1 MKNIVN
7 RALVAK
13 KKQFQSKSVPRGT
26 RTIWRY
32 LGALILFFALS
43 IGQMWGAETTIFSA
57 SCKVSSDVTVTKG
70 TTDQAVTSAQADVT
84 GGSLYVSN
92 GETSDKKLLL
102 ANAGPSG
109 NKKAAFT
116 ITNGKTIFKIVLTQA
131 LQAGDVISSSFY
143 VGSDKDGDDGLWFST
158 SSSRP
163 SSEPATKAVK
173 TTPSGWNE
181 VSYTVATSDGI
192 CGETTFYVHRATGTS
207 TYFPSL
213 TITRTTSGPVD
224 PTATFS
230 NSDYTIG
237 GTLDLST
244 LYTTNSEGAV
254 TYSITDAGETG
265 ATLDTDGKTFSAT
278 TVGTATVQVNQT
290 ATSAHNAV
298 EKTATITVKAAAAP
312 EDPTF
317 VYVASTYTIGDP
329 ALDLS
334 TVLTSNST
342 GAITFAVSTS
352 DAGTAG
358 ASIANDKDFTATA
371 AGTATITVSQVAAT
385 GYNAKTQDI
394 TVTVQ
399 SAPAAPDVVLI
410 ENNTLNTADFRTH
423 NDNTTLQNESYT
435 VGGKSF
441 TKNFKFGGNLGS
453 TPFVNQS
460 WSNKFLIYDVKSNST
475 SIKVYLYNSDTS
487 NDRNISYQIFK
498 DGETASDVVKT
509 KVIKSTA
516 YVLEIPAISAPNGAR
531 IVFGVDNAKL
541 RVCQVEV
548 YENGTTLPLAGQV
561 GYQLSPN
568 RIWSI
573 NKVESLGGMEMVM
586 YSDIKLANSSYM
598 VLRSNTGT
606 EYFKFSAANDVQLK
620 VTTTQAPKFYVLG
633 SAAAGDPDKDVQY
646 GGEAGTFNVNL
657 PHKDGYWY
665 IIPVVAATG
674 TGNEVRISKIAF
686 ATMPAGLSVTYNAGE
701 GAVKEGKSLPT
712 HADAYEGDKI
722 VLASGEN
729 LEKSGYDFTGWKANG
744 TGDLLLPGDKYTMT
758 DAPVEFVAQWT
769 LHVAKYGVKFMDGTT
784 KLDSLSVTLGQAP
797 VFAGPTQALYTF
809 AGWKDGGDNDV
820 TLSDLATSVT
830 VENTVVVLYAQWTKA
845 YVPQGASYV
854 FENTATVG
862 TTYSITVTKDN
873 QPNAIAA
880 DSRIDNM
887 WLSAMS
893 VKLEDG
899 TYSGSGDDFKGWKIN
914 TASATIRFFVEN
926 DSRVTV
932 TVGNLT
938 SGLNI
943 TYTAKNATE
952 EATTALTA
960 KAANPYDVKG
970 GTLVTLTTGGGS
982 TVTLKGIAVSAIP
995 ALDDDA
1001 TLSDLKVGGVT
1012 VAGFSANTHTYYY
1025 ELPYGTAVG
1034 DIPAISA
1041 TANSA
1046 KAKQVAIEQAV
1057 WTGDPYN
1064 CYRAQAN
1071 VQAEDESWGYYDVQF
1086 SFAPK
1091 YGVELIKATHDGT
1104 ASGATITGYIGGQ
1117 KDKDTYA
1124 NGKLGEIGKYF
1135 GIKLADGNFQAGD
1148 LVEVKVSMFEGG
1160 NTATMFTDKG
1170 ETPLS
1175 SGAFDVNNKVYR
1187 FTLTAETEWIYIY
1200 RKDGTCNPRVQS
1212 IAVYRQMNPFIE
1224 SFKIGEAVGT
1234 ITGTNIAIE
1243 LPYGTS
1249 LYGVAATIEAYA
1261 NGGATVI
1268 APTPLAYDTPL
1279 GYKVSSAYA
1288 EDGDVDYT
1296 VTITEAEHY
1305 EAMIV
1310 GGANYET
1317 LAAAVA
1323 AAQADDVVKLL
1334 DNVDLMATGLTIAEN
1349 ITLDLNG
1356 FNIKA
1361 GEQIDN
1367 DIVVPA
1373 GKKLTLVD
1381 NSANAEGKIYTE
1393 QAYTGAVTGYGLI
1406 RVAGELL
1413 MQSGNIYAV
1422 IDSDP
1427 ANLGQFAVV
1436 IAAGGKVTVEGGQI
1450 KAGWYAISN
1459 NGNNTGSTIIVS
1471 GGELI
1476 STADFAIYNPA
1487 KESTVTVSGGVVY
1500 GAAGGIA
1507 MNRGEL
1513 TVTGGTIT
1521 SKDQGTT
1528 GTWGDGTG
1536 GLSNAAISAS
1546 GKYES
1551 VEVEISGGTIIAEG
1565 TAVMI
1570 TNGTTNPVEV
1580 AISGG
1585 QFSHVVPAEY
1595 CAEGFAPVTTPN
1607 AQGKYEVI
1615 AAGVIRGAAVQDAED
1630 VYYYTLDNGVTIYSS
1645 QSDGRLNTS
1654 NHIATSGDIEPCG
1667 GDHGGYN
1674 VNQSK
1679 FVLKFPVNVKEFTL
1693 YGANSTERSISKV
1706 YDNAEASKDIK
1717 ISTVGRELTGT
1728 YTNTKDGKCQT
1739 LTAAFNDE
1747 NIIPANYYV
1756 LVTLSGTANIYR
1768 VLYTEAECT
1777 TPTVT
1782 VADQT
1787 AKDGVAV
1794 TLTAEASALGATYQW
1809 YTCDDAQGTNPVIIP
1824 SETAKTLSVTKSG
1837 ADDQFYK
1844 VVVGC
1849 NCSAETAEDVAKVS
1863 LYTEVTTL
1871 VDVTE
1876 NTVWDW
1882 STIVNDVDGAA
1893 ITSDGKKVNGANG
1906 ILANYIQGT
1915 NMDKVE
1921 SNNGAYAIRSNSNQ
1935 YYQGASLHMHTT
1947 KGGILKIHARSDGNT
1962 MTLNVQN
1969 AGRDI
1974 EIGSLGNWK
1983 DYTIYVQ
1990 AGDVVIYNVPET
2002 AGKPMRIDQ
2011 MTFTVKE
2018 TPDYTRNVSNNY
2030 GTLCVEHNVLVGG
2043 APGATFYQ
2051 IASRNEDYDY
2061 KIDFEEVLP
2070 NEELKAG
2077 EPYLFKSNT
2086 GRIDLFYGAE
2096 TAANPIPVRG
2106 MIGNY
2111 GPSQLAITAANMNTI
2126 YYFAQNKLW
2135 LCDNLVGSNLILNEH
2150 RAYIDLTQVPTY
2162 AEYEASKQQ
2171 QQNSAPRRRV
2181 SLEMNGE
2188 QVATGC
2194 ENLNVSDKPV
2204 KMIING
2210 QLFILR
2216 GEKMYDAK
2224 GQLVK

>member
-1 MKNIVN
+1 MLMKNKF
-7 RALVAK
+7 L
-13 KKQFQSKSVPRGT
+13 SKAVPRGT

-32 LGALILFFALS
+32 LGALFILFSLS
-43 IGQMWGAETTIFSA
+43 IGQMWATDLTITGYMGGSTTTGSVKIHTDTDNMTAICKFANSWSSGANFYSIKTAGGFKSGDVLNFTGAYSNNSSKNAKFVIYAANKTTSLYTSA
-57 SCKVSSDVTVTKG
+57 SNVV
-70 TTDQAVTSAQADVT
+70 
-84 GGSLYVSN
+84 
-92 GETSDKKLLL
+92 
-102 ANAGPSG
+102 
-109 NKKAAFT
+109 
-116 ITNGKTIFKIVLTQA
+116 NGKTSA
-131 LQAGDVISSSFY
+131 
-143 VGSDKDGDDGLWFST
+143 DDPT
-158 SSSRP
+158 A
-163 SSEPATKAVK
+163 E
-173 TTPSGWNE
+173 
-181 VSYTVATSDGI
+181 SYTLTSDQDSLLFARDGN
-192 CGETTFYVHRATGTS
+192 TGL
-207 TYFPSL
+207 FLL
-213 TITRTTSGPVD
+213 TLTVSRTTSGPVD
-224 PTATFS
+224 PTITFNNS
-230 NSDYTIG
+230 NYTIDG
-237 GTLDLST
+237 ADLDLSSLFT
-244 LYTTNSEGAV
+244 SNSEGDV
-254 TYSITDAGETG
+254 TYSIKNANGTG
-265 ATLDTDGKTFSAT
+265 AALRTDGKSFYAT
-278 TVGTATVQVNQT
+278 IAGTATVT
-290 ATSAHNAV
+290 ASQAEETGKYNAGSAD
-298 EKTATITVKAAAAP
+298 ATITVLNPCTKPSAP
-312 EDPTF
+312 TSLGVTSKTHNTANLSWDGGSAGANGYQIAL
-317 VYVASTYTIGDP
+317 VSASG
-329 ALDLS
+329 
-334 TVLTSNST
+334 
-342 GAITFAVSTS
+342 
-352 DAGTAG
+352 AGTFDWTDATSATYEATG
-358 ASIANDKDFTATA
+358 LTPETAYTFKVKYKGSGEQCAFSDEVTKDFTTDA
-371 AGTATITVSQVAAT
+371 
-385 GYNAKTQDI
+385 
-394 TVTVQ
+394 
-399 SAPAAPDVVLI
+399 APAPVAPDVVL
-410 ENNTLNTADFRTH
+410 NDNGTLNSTDFV
-423 NDNTTLQNESYT
+423 TLVSELDGDDYSVSSVAYT
-435 VGGKSF
+435 N
-441 TKNFKFGGNLGS
+441 NFKFGNKCS
-453 TPFVNQS
+453 SIVNQS
-460 WSNKFLIYDVKSNST
+460 WSNKYLAYDVKTTSATLKLYVYNKNSNSKNLYYQVLSETGNGDFKTESIT
-475 SIKVYLYNSDTS
+475 SKG
-487 NDRNISYQIFK
+487 
-498 DGETASDVVKT
+498 DGK
-509 KVIKSTA
+509 II
-516 YVLEIPAISAPNGAR
+516 EIPVTATKGTR
-531 IVFGVDNAKL
+531 VVFGANSTDV
-541 RVCQVEV
+541 RICQLEV
-548 YENGTTLPLAGQV
+548 YENGTTLTKAGEV
-561 GYQLSPN
+561 GYELALKGRPFATGSSYLFSGN
-568 RIWSI
+568 ID
-573 NKVESLGGMEMVM
+573 GMEYVLYSELKLVNNNAYSVM
-586 YSDIKLANSSYM
+586 RNND
-598 VLRSNTGT
+598 GT
-606 EYFKFSAANDVQLK
+606 HYFKIPATNDVQLK
-620 VTTTQAPKFYVLG
+620 VTTDNSAKFYVLG
-633 SAAAGDPDKDVQY
+633 SAVAGDPDEDVQY

-797 VFAGPTQALYTF
+797 VFADPTKALYTF

-862 TTYSITVTKDN
+862 TAYSITVTKDN

-914 TASATIRFFVEN
+914 TASATIRFYVEN

-1261 NGGATVI
+1261 NGGATI
-1268 APTPLAYDTPL
+1268 TAPTPLAYDTPL

-1296 VTITEAEHY
+1296 VTITEADHY

-1310 GGANYET
+1310 GGANYTT
-1317 LAAAVA
+1317 LVAAVA

-1334 DNVDLMATGLTIAEN
+1334 DNVDLMATGLTIADN

-1367 DIVVPA
+1367 DILVPA

-1422 IDSDP
+1422 IESDP

-1436 IAAGGKVTVEGGQI
+1436 LGAGGKATIEGGQI

-1521 SKDQGTT
+1521 SKDQGST

-1615 AAGVIRGAAVQDAED
+1615 AAGVIRAAAADAGI
-1630 VYYYTLDNGVTIYSS
+1630 VWTCNLDNGVVIYSS
-1645 QSDGRLNTS
+1645 ESDGRLKDATMTS
-1654 NHIATSGDIEPCG
+1654 TSTDIEPCG

-1674 VNQSK
+1674 VNKSA
-1679 FVLKFPVNVKEFTL
+1679 FVLQFPVNVKEFTL
-1693 YGANSTERSISKV
+1693 YGANSTERTISTIHV
-1706 YDNAEASKDIK
+1706 SETASADYKIK
-1717 ISTVGRELTGT
+1717 IDANLITGT

-1794 TLTAEASALGATYQW
+1794 NLTAEASALGATYQW

-1915 NMDKVE
+1915 SMDKVE
-1921 SNNGAYAIRSNSNQ
+1921 SNNGAYAIRSNANK

-1947 KGGILKIHARSDGNT
+1947 KGGILKIHARNDGNT

-2011 MTFTVKE
+2011 MTFTVDE
-2018 TPDYTRNVSNNY
+2018 TPDYTRNVTSNF
-2030 GTLCVEHNVLVGG
+2030 GTLCVEKNVVVGG
-2043 APGATFYQ
+2043 ALGATFYQ
-2051 IASRNEDYDY
+2051 IASRNAEYDY

-2086 GRIDLFYGAE
+2086 GKIELYFGE
-2096 TAANPIPVRG
+2096 TEAPEPVAVRG

-2111 GPSQLAITAANMNTI
+2111 DATTLEITEENKNTI

-2135 LCDNLVGSNLILNEH
+2135 LCDNLVGGNLILNEH

-2188 QVATGC
+2188 KIATGC

>member
-1 MKNIVN
+1 MKNKF
-7 RALVAK
+7 L
-13 KKQFQSKSVPRGT
+13 SKSVPRGT

-32 LGALILFFALS
+32 LGALFLLFTFAIGNVWADSVVWESDCIETITGVTQTKGRNSDTWGTTSSLS
-43 IGQMWGAETTIFSA
+43 WASSTYDYCFNAGGSASTLTMEFSTAKSINKDDVLHIYWGATSNRTLTLKINGTAATYDGGNVVGSSADRSKIFDA
-57 SCKVSSDVTVTKG
+57 TYTF
-70 TTDQAVTSAQADVT
+70 TSATSLSSFTIGT
-84 GGSLYVSN
+84 GGSGTYWFHISITRS
-92 GETSDKKLLL
+92 GGCSAPTDPAISGTTSY
-102 ANAGPSG
+102 
-109 NKKAAFT
+109 T
-116 ITNGKTIFKIVLTQA
+116 E
-131 LQAGDVISSSFY
+131 
-143 VGSDKDGDDGLWFST
+143 GDDISLT
-158 SSSRP
+158 
-163 SSEPATKAVK
+163 ATA
-173 TTPSGWNE
+173 TG
-181 VSYTVATSDGI
+181 ATS
-192 CGETTFYVHRATGTS
+192 
-207 TYFPSL
+207 
-213 TITRTTSGPVD
+213 
-224 PTATFS
+224 ATFTW
-230 NSDYTIG
+230 YK
-237 GTLDLST
+237 
-244 LYTTNSEGAV
+244 GADWA
-254 TYSITDAGETG
+254 TASAGSSVGTG
-265 ATLDTDGKTFSAT
+265 ATLSINSCAT
-278 TVGTATVQVNQT
+278 TDAGTYWCNISNGTGCEVQVSKAITVNSSTCTKPSAPTSLGVTSKTHNTANLSWDGGSAGANGYQIALVSASGAGT
-290 ATSAHNAV
+290 FDWTDATSATYEATGLTP
-298 EKTATITVKAAAAP
+298 ETAYTFKVKYKGSGEQCA
-312 EDPTF
+312 F
-317 VYVASTYTIGDP
+317 
-329 ALDLS
+329 
-334 TVLTSNST
+334 
-342 GAITFAVSTS
+342 S
-352 DAGTAG
+352 DEVT
-358 ASIANDKDFTATA
+358 KDFTTDA
-371 AGTATITVSQVAAT
+371 
-385 GYNAKTQDI
+385 
-394 TVTVQ
+394 
-399 SAPAAPDVVLI
+399 APAPVAPDVVL
-410 ENNTLNTADFRTH
+410 NNNGTLNSTDFV
-423 NDNTTLQNESYT
+423 TLVSELDGDDYSVSSVAYT
-435 VGGKSF
+435 N
-441 TKNFKFGGNLGS
+441 NFKFGNTCS
-453 TPFVNQS
+453 SIVNQS
-460 WSNKFLIYDVKSNST
+460 WSNKYLAYDVKTTSATLKLYVYNKNSNSKNLYYQVLSETGNGDFKTESIT
-475 SIKVYLYNSDTS
+475 S
-487 NDRNISYQIFK
+487 RG
-498 DGETASDVVKT
+498 DGK
-509 KVIKSTA
+509 II
-516 YVLEIPAISAPNGAR
+516 EIPVTATKGTR
-531 IVFGVDNAKL
+531 VVFGANSTDV
-541 RVCQVEV
+541 RICQLEV
-548 YENGTTLPLAGQV
+548 YENGTTLTKAGEV
-561 GYQLSPN
+561 GYELALKGRPFATGSSN
-568 RIWSI
+568 LFSGNID
-573 NKVESLGGMEMVM
+573 GMEYVLYSELKLVNNNAYSVM
-586 YSDIKLANSSYM
+586 RNND
-598 VLRSNTGT
+598 GT
-606 EYFKFSAANDVQLK
+606 HYFKIPATNDVQLK
-620 VTTTQAPKFYVLG
+620 VTTDNSAKFYVLG
-633 SAAAGDPDKDVQY
+633 SAVAGDPDEDVQY

-797 VFAGPTQALYTF
+797 VFADPTQALYTF

-914 TASATIRFFVEN
+914 TASATIRFYVEN

-982 TVTLKGIAVSAIP
+982 TVALKGIAVSAIP

-1224 SFKIGEAVGT
+1224 EFKIGEAVGT
-1234 ITGTNIAIE
+1234 ITGTDIAVE
-1243 LPYGTS
+1243 VPY
-1249 LYGVAATIEAYA
+1249 AADLEHLTPTVKAWA
-1261 NGGATVI
+1261 NGGATVT
-1268 APTPLAYDTPL
+1268 PTGEQDFTSAQTYT
-1279 GYKVSSAYA
+1279 VSSAYT
-1288 EDGDVDYT
+1288 EDADVVYT
-1296 VTITEAEHY
+1296 VTVTKAAHY

-1310 GGANYET
+1310 GGASYTT
-1317 LAAAVA
+1317 LAGAVA
-1323 AAQADDVVKLL
+1323 VAEANATVKLL
-1334 DNVDLMATGLTIAEN
+1334 DNVDLMTTGLTIAEN

-1367 DIVVPA
+1367 DILVPA

-1422 IDSDP
+1422 IESDP

-1436 IAAGGKVTVEGGQI
+1436 LGAGGKATIEGGQI

-1536 GLSNAAISAS
+1536 GMSNAAISAS

-1615 AAGVIRGAAVQDAED
+1615 ALGVIRGQAVQDPTTE
-1630 VYYYTLDNGVTIYSS
+1630 VYSYTLDNGVVIYASN
-1645 QSDGRLNTS
+1645 SDGKLSTS
-1654 NHIATSGDIEPCG
+1654 TMTATSSDVVACG
-1667 GDHGGYN
+1667 GDEGGHN
-1674 VNQSK
+1674 VNKSA
-1679 FVLKFPVNVKEFTL
+1679 FVLQFPVNVKEFTL
-1693 YGANSTERSISKV
+1693 YGANSNERTISKV
-1706 YDNAEASKDIK
+1706 YVNAEASKDIK
-1717 ISTVGRELTGT
+1717 IKDVGRELTGT
-1728 YTNTKDGKCQT
+1728 YTNTKDEKCQT
-1739 LTAAFNDE
+1739 LTAVYDN
-1747 NIIPANYYV
+1747 NNVIPAGYCV
-1756 LVTLSGTANIYR
+1756 LVTLSGSVNFYR

-1777 TPTVT
+1777 DPVITMVNNT
-1782 VADQT
+1782 VANEGESATVSVD
-1787 AKDGVAV
+1787 V
-1794 TLTAEASALGATYQW
+1794 TALGATYQW
-1809 YTCDDAQGTNPVIIP
+1809 YTCDDELGTNPQIIDGA
-1824 SETAKTLSVTKSG
+1824 TAASYTFTKG
-1837 ADDQFYK
+1837 TGVEYFK

-1849 NCSAETAEDVAKVS
+1849 NCSAVTVSAVAKA
-1863 LYTEVTTL
+1863 EVWAPTTTL

-1882 STIVNDVDGAA
+1882 TIVTQD
-1893 ITSDGKKVNGANG
+1893 VNGDAIDASNG
-1906 ILANYIQGT
+1906 PKLNTTNGMIIGNYIIG
-1915 NMDKVE
+1915 NNFDKVE
-1921 SNNGAYAIRSNSNQ
+1921 GNDGAFAIRNASNK

-1947 KGGILKIHARSDGNT
+1947 VSGYLKIHARNDGNT
-1962 MTLNVQN
+1962 MTLSVQN
-1969 AGRDI
+1969 AGRDMSL
-1974 EIGSLGNWK
+1974 GSLGNWK
-1983 DYTIYVQ
+1983 DYTVYVQ

-2011 MTFTVKE
+2011 MTFTVDE
-2018 TPDYTRNVSNNY
+2018 TPDYTRNVTSNF
-2030 GTLCVEHNVLVGG
+2030 GTLCVEKNVVVGG
-2043 APGATFYQ
+2043 ALGATFYQ

-2086 GRIDLFYGAE
+2086 GKIELFYGEE
-2096 TAANPIPVRG
+2096 TAATPKPVRG

-2111 GPSQLAITAANMNTI
+2111 EATTLAITAENMNTI

-2135 LCDNLVGSNLILNEH
+2135 LCDNLVDSYLILNEH
-2150 RAYIDLTQVPTY
+2150 RAYINLTQVPTY
-2162 AEYEASKQQ
+2162 AEYEATKQQ

>member
-32 LGALILFFALS
+32 LGALFLLFTFA
-43 IGQMWGAETTIFSA
+43 IGNVWAAPTDMVYAYTYSSGAVVTGPTTDDFFTPSAPTFTGANYEAKSNSSRLRYSTKSAGAEATVSFQFTAKDALNISAITMNNCANSDKIKAVKIRYRINTGSWSTDQATTVPKSDLGDTEVTLPSA
-57 SCKVSSDVTVTKG
+57 GLELAEDDVLIIQVDLKNTDTGTSGRAWDINTITIATEAAGGGGSDPVDETAPTLASSVPANAATNVAVSGNIVLTFNETIASVDASKFTLTGATKG
-70 TTDQAVTSAQADVT
+70 TVAIDGTDAKKVNVGYTAENDASVTLAVAAEAVED
-84 GGSLYVSN
+84 
-92 GETSDKKLLL
+92 
-102 ANAGPSG
+102 AAG
-109 NKKAAFT
+109 NKSAELS
-116 ITNGKTIFKIVLTQA
+116 N
-131 LQAGDVISSSFY
+131 ISF
-143 VGSDKDGDDGLWFST
+143 
-158 SSSRP
+158 
-163 SSEPATKAVK
+163 
-173 TTPSGWNE
+173 
-181 VSYTVATSDGI
+181 
-192 CGETTFYVHRATGTS
+192 
-207 TYFPSL
+207 
-213 TITRTTSGPVD
+213 
-224 PTATFS
+224 
-230 NSDYTIG
+230 
-237 GTLDLST
+237 
-244 LYTTNSEGAV
+244 
-254 TYSITDAGETG
+254 
-265 ATLDTDGKTFSAT
+265 T
-278 TVGTATVQVNQT
+278 TV
-290 ATSAHNAV
+290 
-298 EKTATITVKAAAAP
+298 AAAP
-312 EDPTF
+312 
-317 VYVASTYTIGDP
+317 
-329 ALDLS
+329 
-334 TVLTSNST
+334 
-342 GAITFAVSTS
+342 
-352 DAGTAG
+352 
-358 ASIANDKDFTATA
+358 
-371 AGTATITVSQVAAT
+371 
-385 GYNAKTQDI
+385 
-394 TVTVQ
+394 
-399 SAPAAPDVVLI
+399 APDVVL
-410 ENNTLNTADFRTH
+410 NNNGTLNSTDFV
-423 NDNTTLQNESYT
+423 TLVSELDGDDYSVSSVAYT
-435 VGGKSF
+435 N
-441 TKNFKFGGNLGS
+441 NFKFGNTCS
-453 TPFVNQS
+453 SIVNQS
-460 WSNKFLIYDVKSNST
+460 WSNKYLAYDVKTTSATLKLYVYNKNSNSKNLYYQVLSETGNGDFKTESIT
-475 SIKVYLYNSDTS
+475 SKGNGKI
-487 NDRNISYQIFK
+487 I
-498 DGETASDVVKT
+498 
-509 KVIKSTA
+509 
-516 YVLEIPAISAPNGAR
+516 EIPVTATKGTR
-531 IVFGVDNAKL
+531 VVFGANSTDV
-541 RVCQVEV
+541 RMCQLEV
-548 YENGTTLPLAGQV
+548 YENGTTLTKAGEV
-561 GYQLSPN
+561 GYELALKGRPFATGSSN
-568 RIWSI
+568 LFSGNID
-573 NKVESLGGMEMVM
+573 GMEYVLYSELKLVNNNAYSVM
-586 YSDIKLANSSYM
+586 RNND
-598 VLRSNTGT
+598 GT
-606 EYFKFSAANDVQLK
+606 HYFKIPATNDVQLK
-620 VTTTQAPKFYVLG
+620 VTTDNSAKFYVLG
-633 SAAAGDPDKDVQY
+633 SAVAGDPDKDVQY

-797 VFAGPTQALYTF
+797 VFADPTQALYTF

-914 TASATIRFFVEN
+914 TASATIRFYVEN

-1034 DIPAISA
+1034 DIPTISA

-1224 SFKIGEAVGT
+1224 EFKIGEAVGT

-1310 GGANYET
+1310 GGESYTT

-1367 DIVVPA
+1367 DILVPA

-1551 VEVEISGGTIIAEG
+1551 VNVEISGGTIVADG

-1570 TNGTTNPVEV
+1570 TNGTTNPVEI

-1595 CAEGFAPVTTPN
+1595 CAKDFIPVTTPN

-1615 AAGVIRGAAVQDAED
+1615 AAGIIRGAAVTNTDG

-1645 QSDGRLNTS
+1645 NSEGQLSTSTMTSTSSDVT
-1654 NHIATSGDIEPCG
+1654 ACG
-1667 GDHGGYN
+1667 GAEGGYN
-1674 VNQSK
+1674 VNKSA

-1693 YGANSTERSISKV
+1693 YGANSTERTISKIYV
-1706 YDNAEASKDIK
+1706 NAEGSKTIK
-1717 ISTVGRELTGT
+1717 ISTDGDELTGT
-1728 YTNTKDGKCQT
+1728 YTNTKDGKCQA
-1739 LTAAFNDE
+1739 LTAAFNDA

-1756 LVTLSGTANIYR
+1756 LVKLDGSVNFYR

-1782 VADQT
+1782 LADKS
-1787 AKDGVAV
+1787 AYAGSEV
-1794 TLTAEASALGATYQW
+1794 TLTAEASALGASYTW
-1809 YTCDDAQGTNPVIIP
+1809 YRCTDATGANPQVITG
-1824 SETAKTLSVTKSG
+1824 ETTASYTFTKAAG
-1837 ADDQFYK
+1837 DEFFK
-1844 VVVGC
+1844 VVVAC
-1849 NCSAETAEDVAKVS
+1849 NCSDETAEDVATV
-1863 LYTEVTTL
+1863 TER
-1871 VDVTE
+1871 VDVTLQDVTGSITWDFSKTGITAETNIDAETVMANIPAVNNDE
-1876 NTVWDW
+1876 NFWSDKIQAGEGKLRVGYYQGGKLMFHTTVPGLLKVEFSNTGSSARPYRELLVNGNPTDAKSKDNTHVTYTVAVKSGDIELTARIYDNDGNPTANT
-1882 STIVNDVDGAA
+1882 STLNFYLVDFDADLSNNTITEDAFNGYTRDVTEGRYGTICLPNGGIMVGAELFEIAYYGETSHKIFLDNIPSGEMVAGRPYIFLPKEGTTQLAVFYTDEANASAGSHNGLIGFIGAAADAYFYIPAGEGNYILQNNLYREVLAGGQARILSNRAYIKLAA
-1893 ITSDGKKVNGANG
+1893 ITPTEPA
-1906 ILANYIQGT
+1906 L
-1915 NMDKVE
+1915 
-1921 SNNGAYAIRSNSNQ
+1921 
-1935 YYQGASLHMHTT
+1935 
-1947 KGGILKIHARSDGNT
+1947 
-1962 MTLNVQN
+1962 
-1969 AGRDI
+1969 
-1974 EIGSLGNWK
+1974 
-1983 DYTIYVQ
+1983 
-1990 AGDVVIYNVPET
+1990 
-2002 AGKPMRIDQ
+2002 
-2011 MTFTVKE
+2011 
-2018 TPDYTRNVSNNY
+2018 
-2030 GTLCVEHNVLVGG
+2030 
-2043 APGATFYQ
+2043 APG
-2051 IASRNEDYDY
+2051 
-2061 KIDFEEVLP
+2061 
-2070 NEELKAG
+2070 
-2077 EPYLFKSNT
+2077 
-2086 GRIDLFYGAE
+2086 
-2096 TAANPIPVRG
+2096 
-2106 MIGNY
+2106 
-2111 GPSQLAITAANMNTI
+2111 
-2126 YYFAQNKLW
+2126 
-2135 LCDNLVGSNLILNEH
+2135 
-2150 RAYIDLTQVPTY
+2150 
-2162 AEYEASKQQ
+2162 
-2171 QQNSAPRRRV
+2171 RRRV
-2181 SLEMNGE
+2181 AMGVQSE

-2204 KMIING
+2204 KMIIDG

>member
-1 MKNIVN
+1 M
-7 RALVAK
+7 
-13 KKQFQSKSVPRGT
+13 KKQFQSKAVPRGT

-32 LGALILFFALS
+32 FGALFILFTFA
-43 IGQMWGAETTIFSA
+43 IGNVWAADQSGTVTFYKSGGKLTTTTIPNDNSNVTFTFSELSA
-57 SCKVSSDVTVTKG
+57 NSSSATICSTGSQYGIKGKNTTLITVTCPSGYYFK
-70 TTDQAVTSAQADVT
+70 SAQFSLGSFGNSETPKAEIFSGSTRLYECSAHKYTKLDACGNIFSCEDSIANFASNKYTTLSVKET
-84 GGSLYVSN
+84 GNSKNLGVA
-92 GETSDKKLLL
+92 KLVY
-102 ANAGPSG
+102 
-109 NKKAAFT
+109 T
-116 ITNGKTIFKIVLTQA
+116 IAEIDGG
-131 LQAGDVISSSFY
+131 GDEP
-143 VGSDKDGDDGLWFST
+143 GGD
-158 SSSRP
+158 
-163 SSEPATKAVK
+163 
-173 TTPSGWNE
+173 
-181 VSYTVATSDGI
+181 
-192 CGETTFYVHRATGTS
+192 
-207 TYFPSL
+207 
-213 TITRTTSGPVD
+213 PVD
-224 PTATFS
+224 PVFT
-230 NSDYTIG
+230 YTP
-237 GTLDLST
+237 
-244 LYTTNSEGAV
+244 A
-254 TYSITDAGETG
+254 
-265 ATLDTDGKTFSAT
+265 
-278 TVGTATVQVNQT
+278 
-290 ATSAHNAV
+290 
-298 EKTATITVKAAAAP
+298 
-312 EDPTF
+312 
-317 VYVASTYTIGDP
+317 TYTIGDP

-334 TVLTSNST
+334 TKLTSTNTT
-342 GAITFAVSTS
+342 GAITFAIKDAAST
-352 DAGTAG
+352 G
-358 ASIANDKDFTATA
+358 ATIANSKNFTATTV
-371 AGTATITVSQVAAT
+371 GTAKVTVTQAAST
-385 GYNAKTQDI
+385 GYNAKSQDI
-394 TVTVQ
+394 DVTVAAPDPCHKYFWFSKAADATTAGVTNNEGSFFTTSAPGSNSTTSSLTIDEVEYAITNRTGNIGADDATIVSFTIPANKAGVLYVNMASSGNKGESSSRTLYLKKGGDTIVTATNAIYGDGAQHNATIENIPSGTYTLHANNNVKVGMFAVKACDATYHTITLDLDGGTGATSIAALDGVPAYKPADPTKAHCAFAGWVVKSTSAAYDWDANVTGDLELKATWTQLYTVTFANGGG
-399 SAPAAPDVVLI
+399 SGDAPAAVADKAQGETFTVPA
-410 ENNTLNTADFRTH
+410 NTFTAPTNKEFDIW
-423 NDNTTLQNESYT
+423 NDGSADYAPGVTYT
-435 VGGKSF
+435 VGTANVVLTAQWK
-441 TKNFKFGGNLGS
+441 TLQDKY
-453 TPFVNQS
+453 TV
-460 WSNKFLIYDVKSNST
+460 
-475 SIKVYLYNSDTS
+475 
-487 NDRNISYQIFK
+487 IFK
-498 DGETASDVVKT
+498 DGDVTLGTRQFDVASNPSDADIDKT
-509 KVIKSTA
+509 KSLFTFAAWQKDAADIALDAAFWATVAKDAEITLTA
-516 YVLEIPAISAPNGAR
+516 RWAKAYATSYDMEAYAASEGAS
-531 IVFGVDNAKL
+531 K
-541 RVCQVEV
+541 
-548 YENGTTLPLAGQV
+548 AGIEAA
-561 GYQLSPN
+561 L
-568 RIWSI
+568 
-573 NKVESLGGMEMVM
+573 
-586 YSDIKLANSSYM
+586 
-598 VLRSNTGT
+598 T
-606 EYFKFSAANDVQLK
+606 AANYAYTNINDIDNGHTHNYIYDGMK
-620 VTTTQAPKFYVLG
+620 YKTND
-633 SAAAGDPDKDVQY
+633 GDLS
-646 GGEAGTFNVNL
+646 FNVNAGKVVEVKTGYL
-657 PHKDGYWY
+657 PSNDAVTMYINGVADATVFESAVEASETHKMNYFY
-665 IIPVVAATG
+665 SAAEALYRLDVKASKG
-674 TGNEVRISKIAF
+674 TCAVKKVTIRDPYTVSYNPHGADAIDAQN
-686 ATMPAGLSVTYNAGE
+686 ATPSVT
-701 GAVKEGKSLPT
+701 LPT
-712 HADAYEGDKI
+712 P
-722 VLASGEN
+722 
-729 LEKSGYDFTGWKANG
+729 ANG
-744 TGDLLLPGDKYTMT
+744 TGNFKGWYDAETEGNKIGNAGASYTPTANITLHAQWETVSSDNTLSDLQVDGATVAGFDPAVQIYNLVYEYGKQPVITSATATAGALATVTINNTPVEEATFKYVQVKVEAESGAERFYQVRYTNNPKQGATIFKAELTSNTAADYSGMYADGDNSEIKLADDGANGYKFASKSNYIKMAIT
-758 DAPVEFVAQWT
+758 DATFAEGDMLKMTYTTNPQQGELAI
-769 LHVAKYGVKFMDGTT
+769 YDGTT
-784 KLDSLSVTLGQAP
+784 KLQGTAYSNHILTFSDVADGKSTLFIRRTDDNNFNGWVAQVEVQRYMAP
-797 VFAGPTQALYTF
+797 II
-809 AGWKDGGDNDV
+809 K
-820 TLSDLATSVT
+820 
-830 VENTVVVLYAQWTKA
+830 
-845 YVPQGASYV
+845 SY
-854 FENTATVG
+854 
-862 TTYSITVTKDN
+862 
-873 QPNAIAA
+873 
-880 DSRIDNM
+880 
-887 WLSAMS
+887 
-893 VKLEDG
+893 
-899 TYSGSGDDFKGWKIN
+899 KI
-914 TASATIRFFVEN
+914 
-926 DSRVTV
+926 
-932 TVGNLT
+932 G
-938 SGLNI
+938 
-943 TYTAKNATE
+943 
-952 EATTALTA
+952 
-960 KAANPYDVKG
+960 
-970 GTLVTLTTGGGS
+970 
-982 TVTLKGIAVSAIP
+982 AVS
-995 ALDDDA
+995 
-1001 TLSDLKVGGVT
+1001 
-1012 VAGFSANTHTYYY
+1012 
-1025 ELPYGTAVG
+1025 
-1034 DIPAISA
+1034 
-1041 TANSA
+1041 
-1046 KAKQVAIEQAV
+1046 
-1057 WTGDPYN
+1057 
-1064 CYRAQAN
+1064 
-1071 VQAEDESWGYYDVQF
+1071 
-1086 SFAPK
+1086 
-1091 YGVELIKATHDGT
+1091 
-1104 ASGATITGYIGGQ
+1104 
-1117 KDKDTYA
+1117 
-1124 NGKLGEIGKYF
+1124 
-1135 GIKLADGNFQAGD
+1135 
-1148 LVEVKVSMFEGG
+1148 
-1160 NTATMFTDKG
+1160 
-1170 ETPLS
+1170 
-1175 SGAFDVNNKVYR
+1175 
-1187 FTLTAETEWIYIY
+1187 
-1200 RKDGTCNPRVQS
+1200 
-1212 IAVYRQMNPFIE
+1212 
-1224 SFKIGEAVGT
+1224 GT
-1234 ITGTNIAIE
+1234 IDQEHKTIAIE

-1279 GYKVSSAYA
+1279 GYKVSSAYV

-1310 GGANYET
+1310 GGESYTT

-1349 ITLDLNG
+1349 ITLDLND

-1422 IDSDP
+1422 IESDP

-1436 IAAGGKVTVEGGQI
+1436 LGAGGKATIEGGQI

-1536 GLSNAAISAS
+1536 GLSNAAIAAS

-1570 TNGTTNPVEV
+1570 TNGTTNPVEI

-1782 VADQT
+1782 IADQT

-2018 TPDYTRNVSNNY
+2018 TPDYTRNVSSNY

-2086 GRIDLFYGAE
+2086 GKIELFYGE
-2096 TAANPIPVRG
+2096 TEAPEPVAVRG

-2111 GPSQLAITAANMNTI
+2111 DPSQLAITEENKNTI

-2188 QVATGC
+2188 KIATGC

-2210 QLFILR
+2210 QFFILR

>member
-1 MKNIVN
+1 MKNKF
-7 RALVAK
+7 L
-13 KKQFQSKSVPRGT
+13 SKAVPRGT

-32 LGALILFFALS
+32 LGALFILFSLS
-43 IGQMWGAETTIFSA
+43 IGQMWATDLTITGYMGGSTTTGSVKIHTDTDNMTAICKFANSWSSGANFYSIKTAGGFKSGDVLNFTGAYSNNSSKNAKFVIYAANKTTSLYTSA
-57 SCKVSSDVTVTKG
+57 SNVV
-70 TTDQAVTSAQADVT
+70 
-84 GGSLYVSN
+84 
-92 GETSDKKLLL
+92 
-102 ANAGPSG
+102 
-109 NKKAAFT
+109 
-116 ITNGKTIFKIVLTQA
+116 NGKTSA
-131 LQAGDVISSSFY
+131 
-143 VGSDKDGDDGLWFST
+143 DDPT
-158 SSSRP
+158 A
-163 SSEPATKAVK
+163 E
-173 TTPSGWNE
+173 
-181 VSYTVATSDGI
+181 SYTLTSDQDSLLFARDGN
-192 CGETTFYVHRATGTS
+192 TGL
-207 TYFPSL
+207 FLL
-213 TITRTTSGPVD
+213 TLTVSRTTSGPVD
-224 PTATFS
+224 PTITFNNS
-230 NSDYTIG
+230 NYTIDG
-237 GTLDLST
+237 ADLDLSSLFT
-244 LYTTNSEGAV
+244 SNSEGDV
-254 TYSITDAGETG
+254 TYSIKNANGTG
-265 ATLDTDGKTFSAT
+265 AALRTDGKSFYAT
-278 TVGTATVQVNQT
+278 IAGTATVT
-290 ATSAHNAV
+290 ASQAEETGKYNAGSAD
-298 EKTATITVKAAAAP
+298 ATITVLNPCTKPSAP
-312 EDPTF
+312 TSLGVTSKTHNTANLSWDGGSAGANGYQIAL
-317 VYVASTYTIGDP
+317 VSASG
-329 ALDLS
+329 
-334 TVLTSNST
+334 
-342 GAITFAVSTS
+342 
-352 DAGTAG
+352 AGTFDWTDATSATYEATG
-358 ASIANDKDFTATA
+358 LTPETAYTFKVKYKGSGEQCAFSDEVTKDFTTDA
-371 AGTATITVSQVAAT
+371 
-385 GYNAKTQDI
+385 
-394 TVTVQ
+394 
-399 SAPAAPDVVLI
+399 APAPVAPDVVL
-410 ENNTLNTADFRTH
+410 NDNGTLNSTDFV
-423 NDNTTLQNESYT
+423 TLVSELDGDDYSVSSVAYT
-435 VGGKSF
+435 N
-441 TKNFKFGGNLGS
+441 NFKFGNKCS
-453 TPFVNQS
+453 SIVNQS
-460 WSNKFLIYDVKSNST
+460 WSNKYLAYDVKTTSATLKLYVYNKNSNSKNLYYQVLSETGNGDFKTESIT
-475 SIKVYLYNSDTS
+475 SKG
-487 NDRNISYQIFK
+487 
-498 DGETASDVVKT
+498 DGK
-509 KVIKSTA
+509 II
-516 YVLEIPAISAPNGAR
+516 EIPVTATKGTR
-531 IVFGVDNAKL
+531 VVFGANSTDV
-541 RVCQVEV
+541 RICQLEV
-548 YENGTTLPLAGQV
+548 YENGTTLTKAGEV
-561 GYQLSPN
+561 GYELALKGRPFATGSSYLFSGN
-568 RIWSI
+568 ID
-573 NKVESLGGMEMVM
+573 GMEYVLYSELKLVNNNAYSVM
-586 YSDIKLANSSYM
+586 RNND
-598 VLRSNTGT
+598 GT
-606 EYFKFSAANDVQLK
+606 HYFKIPATNDVQLK
-620 VTTTQAPKFYVLG
+620 VTTDNSAKFYVLG
-633 SAAAGDPDKDVQY
+633 SAVAGDPDEDVQY

-797 VFAGPTQALYTF
+797 VFADPTKALYTF

-862 TTYSITVTKDN
+862 TAYSITVTKDN

-914 TASATIRFFVEN
+914 TASATIRFYVEN

-1261 NGGATVI
+1261 NGGATI
-1268 APTPLAYDTPL
+1268 TAPTPLAYDTPL

-1296 VTITEAEHY
+1296 VTITEADHY

-1310 GGANYET
+1310 GGANYTT
-1317 LAAAVA
+1317 LVAAVA

-1334 DNVDLMATGLTIAEN
+1334 DNVDLMATGLTIADN

-1367 DIVVPA
+1367 DILVPA

-1422 IDSDP
+1422 IESDP

-1436 IAAGGKVTVEGGQI
+1436 LGAGGKATIEGGQI

-1521 SKDQGTT
+1521 SKDQGST

-1615 AAGVIRGAAVQDAED
+1615 AAGVIRAAAADAGI
-1630 VYYYTLDNGVTIYSS
+1630 VWTCNLDNGVVIYSS
-1645 QSDGRLNTS
+1645 ESDGRLKDATMTS
-1654 NHIATSGDIEPCG
+1654 TSTDIEPCG

-1674 VNQSK
+1674 VNKSA
-1679 FVLKFPVNVKEFTL
+1679 FVLQFPVNVKEFTL
-1693 YGANSTERSISKV
+1693 YGANSTERTISTIHV
-1706 YDNAEASKDIK
+1706 SETASADYKIK
-1717 ISTVGRELTGT
+1717 IDANLITGT

-1794 TLTAEASALGATYQW
+1794 NLTAEASALGATYQW

-1915 NMDKVE
+1915 SMDKVE
-1921 SNNGAYAIRSNSNQ
+1921 SNNGAYAIRSNANK

-1947 KGGILKIHARSDGNT
+1947 KGGILKIHARNDGNT

-2011 MTFTVKE
+2011 MTFTVDE
-2018 TPDYTRNVSNNY
+2018 TPDYTRNVTSNF
-2030 GTLCVEHNVLVGG
+2030 GTLCVEKNVVVGG
-2043 APGATFYQ
+2043 ALGATFYQ
-2051 IASRNEDYDY
+2051 IASRNAEYDY

-2086 GRIDLFYGAE
+2086 GKIELYFGE
-2096 TAANPIPVRG
+2096 TEAPEPVAVRG

-2111 GPSQLAITAANMNTI
+2111 DATTLEITEENKNTI

-2135 LCDNLVGSNLILNEH
+2135 LCDNLVGGNLILNEH

-2188 QVATGC
+2188 KIATGC

>member
-32 LGALILFFALS
+32 LSALILLFSLS
-43 IGQMWGAETTIFSA
+43 IGQMWGTE
-57 SCKVSSDVTVTKG
+57 VTVGFTTATGASGSNTTRSIVEEDHITVTHILNSGTSGALALYTNSDKQLYCGSTTAIYSKGGYKWNKNTG
-70 TTDQAVTSAQADVT
+70 TTFNNNYVGFQVDVEDGYKLSLSELELTLAVTSNFVCKVEIFDGTDV
-84 GGSLYVSN
+84 LYESDSWTIANN
-92 GETSDKKLLL
+92 GK
-102 ANAGPSG
+102 N
-109 NKKAAFT
+109 N
-116 ITNGKTIFKIVLTQA
+116 TNGINPTFTAVGNPDLQDLT
-131 LQAGDVISSSFY
+131 G
-143 VGSDKDGDDGLWFST
+143 
-158 SSSRP
+158 
-163 SSEPATKAVK
+163 
-173 TTPSGWNE
+173 
-181 VSYTVATSDGI
+181 
-192 CGETTFYVHRATGTS
+192 TFYVRVQLAFNSTGKYLCCPVFTVAGELEETGGGGSDPVAVTGISLAPSSATIKVGKTV
-207 TYFPSL
+207 TLVP
-213 TITRTTSGPVD
+213 TITPNDATDKAVTWAVTSGSSYASV
-224 PTATFS
+224 
-230 NSDYTIG
+230 
-237 GTLDLST
+237 
-244 LYTTNSEGAV
+244 
-254 TYSITDAGETG
+254 TDAGVVTG
-265 ATLDTDGKTFSAT
+265 LAA
-278 TVGTATVQVNQT
+278 GTAVVT
-290 ATSAHNAV
+290 ATAHDGSGITQ
-298 EKTATITVKAAAAP
+298 TATITVEACPTSGTVFSMDITASEGTAYTGNNTFPALIDAAYVGGKAYSGSKSGTNRTSTIDSNGEYPFSANSELAIKVVMDCDLAEGDIIDITTSSTRQIKIQKVAGTDLYKTANKTFTIPSGSSLIGENVFYLMRDNSESSLGSLTVTRPIYRTITLEYADGTTADGSIEVIDGTAATKPADPTWAHHRFAGWYNGSDPYNWSETVGGDLTLTAHWTQLYTVTYAAGDGTATGDAPTQEDLATGEKFNVAANTFAVDGKDFVIWNDGTNDYAPNAEYTIGTANVVLTAQWKAASAKYTVHYMDADGTTPLAADELVEVTQKP
-312 EDPTF
+312 AGLAEDPTK
-317 VYVASTYTIGDP
+317 P
-329 ALDLS
+329 
-334 TVLTSNST
+334 
-342 GAITFAVSTS
+342 
-352 DAGTAG
+352 
-358 ASIANDKDFTATA
+358 
-371 AGTATITVSQVAAT
+371 
-385 GYNAKTQDI
+385 
-394 TVTVQ
+394 
-399 SAPAAPDVVLI
+399 
-410 ENNTLNTADFRTH
+410 
-423 NDNTTLQNESYT
+423 
-435 VGGKSF
+435 
-441 TKNFKFGGNLGS
+441 
-453 TPFVNQS
+453 
-460 WSNKFLIYDVKSNST
+460 
-475 SIKVYLYNSDTS
+475 
-487 NDRNISYQIFK
+487 
-498 DGETASDVVKT
+498 
-509 KVIKSTA
+509 
-516 YVLEIPAISAPNGAR
+516 
-531 IVFGVDNAKL
+531 
-541 RVCQVEV
+541 
-548 YENGTTLPLAGQV
+548 
-561 GYQLSPN
+561 
-568 RIWSI
+568 
-573 NKVESLGGMEMVM
+573 
-586 YSDIKLANSSYM
+586 
-598 VLRSNTGT
+598 
-606 EYFKFSAANDVQLK
+606 
-620 VTTTQAPKFYVLG
+620 
-633 SAAAGDPDKDVQY
+633 
-646 GGEAGTFNVNL
+646 
-657 PHKDGYWY
+657 
-665 IIPVVAATG
+665 
-674 TGNEVRISKIAF
+674 
-686 ATMPAGLSVTYNAGE
+686 
-701 GAVKEGKSLPT
+701 
-712 HADAYEGDKI
+712 
-722 VLASGEN
+722 
-729 LEKSGYDFTGWKANG
+729 
-744 TGDLLLPGDKYTMT
+744 
-758 DAPVEFVAQWT
+758 
-769 LHVAKYGVKFMDGTT
+769 
-784 KLDSLSVTLGQAP
+784 
-797 VFAGPTQALYTF
+797 LYTF
-809 AGWKDGGDNDV
+809 AAWQLSGVDIALDADSWASVVANAEITLTARWAKVYASSYDMEAYAVSDGATLETLLSNLDAAGYAYTNVNGIDYGHTHNYIYDGMKYKTNDGDLSFNVIAGKVVEVKTGYLPSNDAVTMYINGVADATVFESAVEASETHKMNYFYSAAEALYRLDVKASKGTCAVKKVTIRDPYTVSYNPHGADAIDAQNATPSV
-820 TLSDLATSVT
+820 TLPTPVNGTGNFKGWYDAEEGGNLIGA
-830 VENTVVVLYAQWTKA
+830 A
-845 YVPQGASYV
+845 GASYIP
-854 FENTATVG
+854 TAD
-862 TTYSITVTKDN
+862 IMLHA
-873 QPNAIAA
+873 QWELI
-880 DSRIDNM
+880 
-887 WLSAMS
+887 
-893 VKLEDG
+893 
-899 TYSGSGDDFKGWKIN
+899 
-914 TASATIRFFVEN
+914 
-926 DSRVTV
+926 
-932 TVGNLT
+932 
-938 SGLNI
+938 
-943 TYTAKNATE
+943 
-952 EATTALTA
+952 
-960 KAANPYDVKG
+960 
-970 GTLVTLTTGGGS
+970 S
-982 TVTLKGIAVSAIP
+982 TVN
-995 ALDDDA
+995 
-1001 TLSDLKVGGVT
+1001 TLSDLKVDGAT
-1012 VAGFSANTHTYYY
+1012 IEGF
-1025 ELPYGTAVG
+1025 
-1034 DIPAISA
+1034 DPAIDIYYLVYEYGQQPVITSA
-1041 TANSA
+1041 TATAGALAEVTINNTPVHYQDA
-1046 KAKQVAIEQAV
+1046 TEDFWYVQVKV
-1057 WTGDPYN
+1057 VP
-1064 CYRAQAN
+1064 
-1071 VQAEDESWGYYDVQF
+1071 ESGESDQKFYQVRYTNLL
-1086 SFAPK
+1086 K
-1091 YGVELIKATHDGT
+1091 KGVELIKATYAGGNQN
-1104 ASGATITGYIGGQ
+1104 AGFEATGYYGG
-1117 KDKDTYA
+1117 TGYA
-1124 NGKLGEIGKYF
+1124 NLANTKKMNTNNYAGVKLPTGKAFATGDILYVVTDQPSTSGGSEIEIYAEKEGTNLIWNSHAIDLSK
-1135 GIKLADGNFQAGD
+1135 GIALPADFNGLSEFYIVRKASEGSQAWNGYVNYVS
-1148 LVEVKVSMFEGG
+1148 VER
-1160 NTATMFTDKG
+1160 
-1170 ETPLS
+1170 
-1175 SGAFDVNNKVYR
+1175 Y
-1187 FTLTAETEWIYIY
+1187 
-1200 RKDGTCNPRVQS
+1200 
-1212 IAVYRQMNPFIE
+1212 MNPFIE
-1224 SFKIGEAVGT
+1224 SFKIGEVAGT
-1234 ITGTNIAIE
+1234 ISGTNIAIE

-1261 NGGATVI
+1261 NGGATI
-1268 APTPLAYDTPL
+1268 TAPTPLAYDTPL

-1296 VTITEAEHY
+1296 VTITEADHY

-1334 DNVDLMATGLTIAEN
+1334 DNVDLMADGLTIAKN
-1349 ITLDLNG
+1349 MTLDLNG

-1361 GEQIDN
+1361 GEQLTN
-1367 DIVVPA
+1367 DINVPA
-1373 GKKLTLVD
+1373 GVKLTLVD
-1381 NSANAEGKIYTE
+1381 NSENHLGKIYTE
-1393 QAYTGAVTGYGLI
+1393 EAYTGSVNGYGVI

-1536 GLSNAAISAS
+1536 GMSNAAISAS

-1570 TNGTTNPVEV
+1570 TNGTTNPVEI

-1595 CAEGFAPVTTPN
+1595 CADGFAPVTTPN

-1794 TLTAEASALGATYQW
+1794 NLTAEASALGATYQW

-1849 NCSAETAEDVAKVS
+1849 NCSAETAEAVAKVS
-1863 LYTEVTTL
+1863 LYTEVMTL

-1921 SNNGAYAIRSNSNQ
+1921 SNNGAYAIRSNSNL

-2018 TPDYTRNVSNNY
+2018 TPDYTRNVSSNY

-2043 APGATFYQ
+2043 AMGATFYQ

-2086 GRIDLFYGAE
+2086 GKIELFFGE
-2096 TAANPIPVRG
+2096 TEAPEPVAVRG

-2111 GPSQLAITAANMNTI
+2111 APSQLAITEENKNTI

-2135 LCDNLVGSNLILNEH
+2135 LCDNLVGSYLILNEH
-2150 RAYIDLTQVPTY
+2150 RAYIDLTHVPTY
-2162 AEYEASKQQ
+2162 AEYEATKQQ
-2171 QQNSAPRRRV
+2171 QQNPAPRRRV

-2188 QVATGC
+2188 KIATGC

>member
-1 MKNIVN
+1 M
-7 RALVAK
+7 

-32 LGALILFFALS
+32 LGALFILFTFA
-43 IGQMWGAETTIFSA
+43 IGNVWAAEITYTLTNTA
-57 SCKVSSDVTVTKG
+57 CLAAG
-70 TTDQAVTSAQADVT
+70 T
-84 GGSLYVSN
+84 YV
-92 GETSDKKLLL
+92 
-102 ANAGPSG
+102 
-109 NKKAAFT
+109 
-116 ITNGKTIFKIVLTQA
+116 
-131 LQAGDVISSSFY
+131 
-143 VGSDKDGDDGLWFST
+143 
-158 SSSRP
+158 
-163 SSEPATKAVK
+163 
-173 TTPSGWNE
+173 
-181 VSYTVATSDGI
+181 
-192 CGETTFYVHRATGTS
+192 TGTS
-207 TYFPSL
+207 SDMINKVPV
-213 TITRTTSGPVD
+213 TITDADGNNALTLNCVIYNNKKTRSIARDGSKGLKFDRPGAIYVTFANNVKSISIKVNQGGKFGPAKSADTYAGISDASYSNLLSVDGDPLLTLASNTEATYNTTELSAGTYKIVSSQDLSGSSSWGLVTLKVEYATSSGPVD
-224 PTATFS
+224 PTASFS

-244 LYTTNSEGAV
+244 LFTSNSEGAV
-254 TYSITDAGETG
+254 TYTITDAGDTG
-265 ATLDTDGKTFSAT
+265 ASLDSDGKTFSAT
-278 TVGTATVQVNQT
+278 AVGTATVKASQA
-290 ATSAHNAV
+290 ATSAHKAV

-352 DAGTAG
+352 DAGTTG

-399 SAPAAPDVVLI
+399 SAPAAPDVVL
-410 ENNTLNTADFRTH
+410 NDNGTLNSTDFV
-423 NDNTTLQNESYT
+423 TLVSELDGDDYSVSSVAYT
-435 VGGKSF
+435 N
-441 TKNFKFGGNLGS
+441 NFKFGNTCS
-453 TPFVNQS
+453 SIVNQS
-460 WSNKFLIYDVKSNST
+460 WSNKYLAYDVKTTSATLKLYVYNKNSNSKNLYYQVLSETGNGDFKTESIT
-475 SIKVYLYNSDTS
+475 SKGNGKI
-487 NDRNISYQIFK
+487 I
-498 DGETASDVVKT
+498 
-509 KVIKSTA
+509 
-516 YVLEIPAISAPNGAR
+516 EIPVTATKGTR
-531 IVFGVDNAKL
+531 VVFGANSTDV
-541 RVCQVEV
+541 RICQLEV
-548 YENGTTLPLAGQV
+548 YENGTTLTKAGEV
-561 GYQLSPN
+561 GYELALKGRPFATGSSN
-568 RIWSI
+568 LFSGNID
-573 NKVESLGGMEMVM
+573 GMEYVLYSELKLVNNNAYSVM
-586 YSDIKLANSSYM
+586 RNND
-598 VLRSNTGT
+598 GT
-606 EYFKFSAANDVQLK
+606 HYFKIPATNDVQLK
-620 VTTTQAPKFYVLG
+620 VTTDNSAKFYVLG
-633 SAAAGDPDKDVQY
+633 SAVAGDLDKDVQY

-797 VFAGPTQALYTF
+797 VFADPTQALYTF
-809 AGWKDGGDNDV
+809 AGWKDGDDNDV
-820 TLSDLATSVT
+820 TLSDLAITVT
-830 VENTVVVLYAQWTKA
+830 VEDTKLVLYAQWNKV
-845 YVPQGASYV
+845 YVPQGANYV
-854 FENTATVG
+854 FENTATLG
-862 TTYSITVTKDN
+862 TAPNAITVTKDN
-873 QPNAIAA
+873 NPNAIAA
-880 DSRIDNM
+880 NSRIDNM

-914 TASATIRFFVEN
+914 TSGATIRFFVEN

-932 TVGNLT
+932 TVGNLS

-943 TYTAKNATE
+943 TYTGKSATE
-952 EATTALTA
+952 AATTALTA

-1224 SFKIGEAVGT
+1224 SFKIGEVAGT
-1234 ITGTNIAIE
+1234 ISGTNIAIE

-1261 NGGATVI
+1261 NGGATVT

-1279 GYKVSSAYA
+1279 GYKVSGAYA

-1334 DNVDLMATGLTIAEN
+1334 DNVDLMADGLTIAKN
-1349 ITLDLNG
+1349 MTLDLNG

-1361 GEQIDN
+1361 GEQLTN
-1367 DIVVPA
+1367 DINVPA
-1373 GKKLTLVD
+1373 GVKLTLVD
-1381 NSANAEGKIYTE
+1381 NSENHLGKIYTE
-1393 QAYTGAVTGYGLI
+1393 EAYTGSVNGYGVI

-1536 GLSNAAISAS
+1536 GMSNAAISAS

-1595 CAEGFAPVTTPN
+1595 CADGFAPVTTPN

-1615 AAGVIRGAAVQDAED
+1615 PVGIIHGPAVQDPTTE
-1630 VYYYTLDNGVTIYSS
+1630 VYSYTLDNDVTIFSS
-1645 QSDGRLNTS
+1645 ESDGRLKTS
-1654 NHIATSGDIEPCG
+1654 NHIATSTDVVACG
-1667 GDHGGYN
+1667 GDNGGYN
-1674 VNQSK
+1674 VNKGS
-1679 FVLKFPVNVKEFTL
+1679 FVLQFPVNVKEFTI
-1693 YGANSTERSISKV
+1693 YGANSTERTISKV
-1706 YDNAEASKDIK
+1706 YVNAEASKDIK
-1717 ISTVGRELTGT
+1717 ISNVGRELTGT
-1728 YTNTKDGKCQT
+1728 YTNTKDEKCQT
-1739 LTAAFNDE
+1739 LTAVYDN
-1747 NIIPANYYV
+1747 NNVIPAGYYV
-1756 LVTLSGTANIYR
+1756 LVTLSGSVNFYR

-1777 TPTVT
+1777 TPAINSTNAIRVKVGEEATVS
-1782 VADQT
+1782 VD
-1787 AKDGVAV
+1787 
-1794 TLTAEASALGATYQW
+1794 ASAIGATYQW
-1809 YTCDDAQGTNPVIIP
+1809 YRCDDESGTNPQIIG
-1824 SETAKTLSVTKSG
+1824 SATAASYSFTKAAG
-1837 ADDQFYK
+1837 DEYFK

-1849 NCSAETAEDVAKVS
+1849 NCSAETAEAVVKAEEWYEVTRTNVTG
-1863 LYTEVTTL
+1863 YTEWNWNGVYDNETAGPTINQAQKGLVLASYIDAPNFDKLEGNNSAYVYRKNQYPAFQGTQLKFTTEVPGML
-1871 VDVTE
+1871 IIDASYTDNG
-1876 NTVWDW
+1876 NTF
-1882 STIVNDVDGAA
+1882 S
-1893 ITSDGKKVNGANG
+1893 VNG
-1906 ILANYIQGT
+1906 YPMGT
-1915 NMDKVE
+1915 LPKN
-1921 SNNGAYAIRSNSNQ
+1921 
-1935 YYQGASLHMHTT
+1935 
-1947 KGGILKIHARSDGNT
+1947 HA
-1962 MTLNVQN
+1962 
-1969 AGRDI
+1969 
-1974 EIGSLGNWK
+1974 K
-1983 DYTIYVQ
+1983 DTIAVK
-1990 AGDVVIYNVPET
+1990 AGDVTITSQGIRIWAMTFDPDFSNYALTDNKATGYDRPVTEGRYGTICLPNGGVMVGAEIFELAFYGET
-2002 AGKPMRIDQ
+2002 SHKFFFDEIVSGEMEAGKPYLFLPKEGVEKIGVFYTDNADE
-2011 MTFTVKE
+2011 TAKTVNGLVGYIG
-2018 TPDYTRNVSNNY
+2018 TSADDYTQVPDNGNCYIIQNNLYRQVQTGGVAYILSN
-2030 GTLCVEHNVLVGG
+2030 
-2043 APGATFYQ
+2043 
-2051 IASRNEDYDY
+2051 
-2061 KIDFEEVLP
+2061 
-2070 NEELKAG
+2070 
-2077 EPYLFKSNT
+2077 
-2086 GRIDLFYGAE
+2086 
-2096 TAANPIPVRG
+2096 
-2106 MIGNY
+2106 
-2111 GPSQLAITAANMNTI
+2111 
-2126 YYFAQNKLW
+2126 
-2135 LCDNLVGSNLILNEH
+2135 
-2150 RAYIDLTQVPTY
+2150 RAYIDMSTVSNVEHAKVPG
-2162 AEYEASKQQ
+2162 
-2171 QQNSAPRRRV
+2171 RRRIGLSV
-2181 SLEMNGE
+2181 QGE
-2188 QVATGC
+2188 QVATGID
-2194 ENLNVSDKPV
+2194 NLEASEKPL
-2204 KMIING
+2204 KLMIDG
-2210 QLFILR
+2210 QMYILR
-2216 GEKMYDAK
+2216 GEKLFDAT
-2224 GQLVK
+2224 GRLVK

>member
-1 MKNIVN
+1 MLMKNIVN

-13 KKQFQSKSVPRGT
+13 KKQFLSKSVPRGT

-32 LGALILFFALS
+32 LSAFILLFSLS
-43 IGQMWGAETTIFSA
+43 IGQMWATDLTITGYMGGSTTTGSVKIHTDTDNMTAICKFANSWSSGANFYSIKTAGGFKSGDVLNFTGAYSNSSSKNAKFVIYAANKTTSLYTSA
-57 SCKVSSDVTVTKG
+57 SNVV
-70 TTDQAVTSAQADVT
+70 
-84 GGSLYVSN
+84 
-92 GETSDKKLLL
+92 
-102 ANAGPSG
+102 
-109 NKKAAFT
+109 
-116 ITNGKTIFKIVLTQA
+116 NGKTSA
-131 LQAGDVISSSFY
+131 
-143 VGSDKDGDDGLWFST
+143 DDPT
-158 SSSRP
+158 A
-163 SSEPATKAVK
+163 E
-173 TTPSGWNE
+173 
-181 VSYTVATSDGI
+181 SYTLTSDQDSLLFARDGN
-192 CGETTFYVHRATGTS
+192 TGL
-207 TYFPSL
+207 FLL
-213 TITRTTSGPVD
+213 TLTVSRTTSGPVD
-224 PTATFS
+224 PTITFNNS
-230 NSDYTIG
+230 NYTIDG
-237 GTLDLST
+237 ADLDLSSLFT
-244 LYTTNSEGAV
+244 SNSEGDV
-254 TYSITDAGETG
+254 TYSIKNANGTG
-265 ATLDTDGKTFSAT
+265 AALRTDGKSFYAT
-278 TVGTATVQVNQT
+278 IAGTATVT
-290 ATSAHNAV
+290 ASQAEETGKYNAGSAD
-298 EKTATITVKAAAAP
+298 ATITVLNPCTKPSAP
-312 EDPTF
+312 TSLGVTSKTHNTANLSWDGGSAGANGYQIAL
-317 VYVASTYTIGDP
+317 VSASG
-329 ALDLS
+329 
-334 TVLTSNST
+334 
-342 GAITFAVSTS
+342 
-352 DAGTAG
+352 AGTFDWTDATSATYEATG
-358 ASIANDKDFTATA
+358 LTPETAYTFKVKYKGSGEQCAFSDEVTKDFTTDA
-371 AGTATITVSQVAAT
+371 
-385 GYNAKTQDI
+385 
-394 TVTVQ
+394 
-399 SAPAAPDVVLI
+399 APAPVAPDVVL
-410 ENNTLNTADFRTH
+410 NNNGTLNSTDFV
-423 NDNTTLQNESYT
+423 TLVSELDGDDYSVSSVAYT
-435 VGGKSF
+435 N
-441 TKNFKFGGNLGS
+441 NFKFGNTCS
-453 TPFVNQS
+453 SIVNQS
-460 WSNKFLIYDVKSNST
+460 WSNKYLAYDVKTTSATLKLYVYNKNSNSKNLYYQVLSETGNGDFKTESIT
-475 SIKVYLYNSDTS
+475 S
-487 NDRNISYQIFK
+487 RG
-498 DGETASDVVKT
+498 DGK
-509 KVIKSTA
+509 II
-516 YVLEIPAISAPNGAR
+516 EIPVTATKGTR
-531 IVFGVDNAKL
+531 VVFGANSTDV
-541 RVCQVEV
+541 RICQLEV
-548 YENGTTLPLAGQV
+548 YENGTTLTKAGEV
-561 GYQLSPN
+561 GYELALKGRPFATGSSN
-568 RIWSI
+568 LFSGNID
-573 NKVESLGGMEMVM
+573 GMEYVLYSELKLVNNNAYSVM
-586 YSDIKLANSSYM
+586 RNND
-598 VLRSNTGT
+598 GT
-606 EYFKFSAANDVQLK
+606 HYFKIPATNDVQLK
-620 VTTTQAPKFYVLG
+620 VTTDNSAKFYVLG
-633 SAAAGDPDKDVQY
+633 SAVAGDPDEDVQY

-797 VFAGPTQALYTF
+797 VFADPTQALYTF
-809 AGWKDGGDNDV
+809 AGWKDGDDNDV

-830 VENTVVVLYAQWTKA
+830 VEDTKLVLYAQWNKV
-845 YVPQGASYV
+845 YVPQGTSYV
-854 FENTATVG
+854 FENTATLG
-862 TTYSITVTKDN
+862 TAPNAITVTKDN
-873 QPNAIAA
+873 NPNAIAA
-880 DSRIDNM
+880 NSRIDNM

-1170 ETPLS
+1170 ETLLS

-1224 SFKIGEAVGT
+1224 EFKIGEAVGT
-1234 ITGTNIAIE
+1234 ITGTDIAVE
-1243 LPYGTS
+1243 VPY
-1249 LYGVAATIEAYA
+1249 AADLEHLTPTVKAWA
-1261 NGGATVI
+1261 NGGATVT
-1268 APTPLAYDTPL
+1268 PTGEQDFTSAQTYT
-1279 GYKVSSAYA
+1279 VSSAYT
-1288 EDGDVDYT
+1288 EDADVVYT
-1296 VTITEAEHY
+1296 VTVTKAAHY

-1310 GGANYET
+1310 GGASYTT
-1317 LAAAVA
+1317 LAGAVA
-1323 AAQADDVVKLL
+1323 VAEANATVKLL
-1334 DNVDLMATGLTIAEN
+1334 DNVDLMTTGLTIAEN

-1367 DIVVPA
+1367 DILVPA

-1381 NSANAEGKIYTE
+1381 NSENHLGKIYTE

-1422 IDSDP
+1422 IESDP

-1436 IAAGGKVTVEGGQI
+1436 LGAGGKATIEGGQI

-1536 GLSNAAISAS
+1536 GMSNAAIAAS

-1615 AAGVIRGAAVQDAED
+1615 ALGVIRGQAVQDPTTE
-1630 VYYYTLDNGVTIYSS
+1630 VYSYTLDNGVVIYASN
-1645 QSDGRLNTS
+1645 SDGKLSTS
-1654 NHIATSGDIEPCG
+1654 TMTATSSDVVACG
-1667 GDHGGYN
+1667 GDEGGHN
-1674 VNQSK
+1674 VNKSA
-1679 FVLKFPVNVKEFTL
+1679 FVLQFPVNVKEFTL
-1693 YGANSTERSISKV
+1693 YGANSNERTISKV
-1706 YDNAEASKDIK
+1706 YVNAEASKDIK
-1717 ISTVGRELTGT
+1717 IKDVGRELTGT
-1728 YTNTKDGKCQT
+1728 YTNTKDEKCQT
-1739 LTAAFNDE
+1739 LTAVYDN
-1747 NIIPANYYV
+1747 NNVIPAGYYV
-1756 LVTLSGTANIYR
+1756 LVTLSGSVNFYR

-1777 TPTVT
+1777 DPVITMVNNT
-1782 VADQT
+1782 VANEGESATVSVD
-1787 AKDGVAV
+1787 V
-1794 TLTAEASALGATYQW
+1794 TALGATYQW
-1809 YTCDDAQGTNPVIIP
+1809 YTCDDELGTNPQIIDGA
-1824 SETAKTLSVTKSG
+1824 TAASYTFTKG
-1837 ADDQFYK
+1837 TGVEYFK

-1849 NCSAETAEDVAKVS
+1849 NCSAVTVSAVAKA
-1863 LYTEVTTL
+1863 EVWAPTTTL

-1882 STIVNDVDGAA
+1882 TIVTQD
-1893 ITSDGKKVNGANG
+1893 VNGDAIDASNG
-1906 ILANYIQGT
+1906 PKLNTTNGMIIGNYIIG
-1915 NMDKVE
+1915 NNFDKVE
-1921 SNNGAYAIRSNSNQ
+1921 GNDGAFAIRNASNK

-1947 KGGILKIHARSDGNT
+1947 VSGYLKIHARNDGNT
-1962 MTLNVQN
+1962 MTLSVQN
-1969 AGRDI
+1969 AGRDMSL
-1974 EIGSLGNWK
+1974 GSLGNWK
-1983 DYTIYVQ
+1983 DYTVYVQ

-2011 MTFTVKE
+2011 MTFTVDE
-2018 TPDYTRNVSNNY
+2018 TPDYTRNVTSNF
-2030 GTLCVEHNVLVGG
+2030 GTLCVEKNVVVGG
-2043 APGATFYQ
+2043 ALGATFYQ

-2077 EPYLFKSNT
+2077 EPYIFQSTT
-2086 GRIDLFYGAE
+2086 GRIDLFYGE
-2096 TAANPIPVRG
+2096 TVADDPVAVRG
-2106 MIGNY
+2106 MIGSFVN
-2111 GPSQLAITAANMNTI
+2111 ANVDIDEFNKNDI
-2126 YYFAQNKLW
+2126 LYIANNKLW
-2135 LCDNLVGSNLILNEH
+2135 NCENLVGSHLNVVAN
-2150 RAYIDLTQVPTY
+2150 RAYIVMSDVPTY
-2162 AEYEASKQQ
+2162 AEYQAAQTS
-2171 QQNSAPRRRV
+2171 NPAPRRRV
-2181 SLEMNGE
+2181 TLGKDAE

-2194 ENLNVSDKPV
+2194 ENVNVSDKPV